1 MIRDDLSID
10 DPASHPE
17 EDPAP
22 QRSWMRFLPAGIAL
36 GAIALFGGVVGY
48 TYMSRGGAADGP
60 VPLVRA
66 DARPAKVKPDSPGGM
81 EVPHQDK
88 EIYQRLAQ
96 QAPPPPPSPKVERLL
111 PPPEAPMPKPAATPA
126 PPPPVAAIPAA
137 PEVKPPANAVPVPM
151 TPPAMAAAPP
161 PPPAVAKAPEAK
173 PAEPPKVATTP
184 PEAKQVEAPKVAAP
198 KPAPAPEPKQL
209 ASIQPA
215 AGAAAAGAFRVQ
227 IASLRTTEDA
237 AKSWEK
243 LKTTNPDLLGKLS
256 GNVVRADLGDKGT
269 FYRVVAGPFSD
280 RDAASEL
287 CAKLK
292 QRNVGCLVV
301 KP

>member
-10 DPASHPE
+10 DP
-17 EDPAP
+17 DPNMDSPP

-48 TYMSRGGAADGP
+48 TYMSRGTAGDGP

-66 DARPAKVKPDSPGGM
+66 DQRPAKVKPDSPGGM
-81 EVPHQDK
+81 DVPHQDK
-88 EIYQRLAQ
+88 EIYARLAQ
-96 QAPPPPPSPKVERLL
+96 SEAPPPPPAKVERLL

-126 PPPPVAAIPAA
+126 PLPPVAVPAM
-137 PEVKPPANAVPVPM
+137 PEVKPPANAVAVI
-151 TPPAMAAAPP
+151 
-161 PPPAVAKAPEAK
+161 PPPAPAEAK
-173 PAEPPKVATTP
+173 PAEPPKTAA
-184 PEAKQVEAPKVAAP
+184 AKPVET
-198 KPAPAPEPKQL
+198 KPAEPPKTTAAKPAVETKQL
-209 ASIQPA
+209 ATIAPA
-215 AGAAAAGAFRVQ
+215 AGAAGTAGAFRIQ

-237 AKSWEK
+237 TKSWEK

-269 FYRVVAGPFSD
+269 FYRVIAGPLGD
-280 RDAASEL
+280 RDAADTL
-287 CAKLK
+287 CTKLK